1 MNTSDLNGSVI
12 AIGTSNNGNFMR
24 NGLYNENVSPSYR
37 NGLMCQG
44 MPVEFDKIDDHSINS
59 NDSTPTLGGNLK
71 ESRFLNTETINTNSN
86 LNKAKD
92 AVFRA
97 SLFCRSRRYDCKYVN
112 TY

>member
-1 MNTSDLNGSVI
+1 MLLFSIKITLKLFKTCKKALKPNGICV
-12 AIGTSNNGNFMR
+12 MKD
-24 NGLYNENVSPSYR
+24 NVSK
-37 NGLMCQG
+37 LV
-44 MPVEFDKIDDHSINS
+44 VEFDKIDDHSINS

-97 SLFCRSRRYDCKYVN
+97 SLFCDQLNKINQQSKS
-112 TY
+112 